1 MKMGIAWNKLA
12 RLPLIVLAVFILEAG
27 DCRCGEILQVAAVG
41 DIMTGNTFPEP
52 FLPPD
57 DGRGLFD
64 AVKGAWSDSDI
75 VFGNLEGPMIDG
87 GISAKCEGRTN
98 CYAFRMPTR
107 YAAHLAGA
115 GFTALGIINNH
126 SYDFGPEGMASTL
139 ASLRAA
145 GISPVGGRDTATRIV
160 KGKRIALVGF
170 AYPTPSTMESRYFHS
185 VTDIPKAKKVVSGLA
200 RENDIVIV
208 SFHGGAEGRSARRVP
223 KKPEIFLEEERGDVH
238 AFAHAVIDA
247 GADLVVGHGPHVL
260 RAVELYKDRLIAYSL
275 GNFLTYGWF
284 NIKGVNGITVVLKA
298 GLDPKTGAF
307 VSGQLVSVKQ
317 VDRGLARMDPE
328 NAGAAI
334 IRELSASDFPGSG
347 LVIQPDGTI
356 TTKK

>member
-64 AVKGAWSDSDI
+64 AVKGEWSDSDI

-115 GFTALGIINNH
+115 GFTALGIIN
-126 SYDFGPEGMASTL
+126 
-139 ASLRAA
+139 
-145 GISPVGGRDTATRIV
+145 
-160 KGKRIALVGF
+160 
-170 AYPTPSTMESRYFHS
+170 
-185 VTDIPKAKKVVSGLA
+185 
-200 RENDIVIV
+200 
-208 SFHGGAEGRSARRVP
+208 
-223 KKPEIFLEEERGDVH
+223 
-238 AFAHAVIDA
+238 
-247 GADLVVGHGPHVL
+247 
-260 RAVELYKDRLIAYSL
+260 
-275 GNFLTYGWF
+275 
-284 NIKGVNGITVVLKA
+284 
-298 GLDPKTGAF
+298 
-307 VSGQLVSVKQ
+307 
-317 VDRGLARMDPE
+317 
-328 NAGAAI
+328 
-334 IRELSASDFPGSG
+334 
-347 LVIQPDGTI
+347 
-356 TTKK
+356 

>member
-1 MKMGIAWNKLA
+1 MKAAILA
-12 RLPLIVLAVFILEAG
+12 AALLVIPAAAPAIGFCG
-27 DCRCGEILQVAAVG
+27 DIISVAAVG

-52 FLPPD
+52 FLPPG
-57 DGRGLFD
+57 DGMGLFD
-64 AVKGAWSDSDI
+64 AVKNSWAGSDI

-115 GFTALGIINNH
+115 GFTSLGIINNH

-139 ASLRAA
+139 ASLRVA
-145 GISPVGGRDTATRIV
+145 GIAPVGGRETASFTVR
-160 KGKRIALVGF
+160 GKRVAVAGF
-170 AYPTPSTMESRYFHS
+170 AYPTPSTRESRYFYS
-185 VTDIPKAKKVVSGLA
+185 ITDIPKAKKVVSGLA

-208 SFHGGAEGRSARRVP
+208 SFHGGAEGRTAQRVP
-223 KKPEIFLEEERGDVH
+223 KKPEIFLEEERGDVY

-284 NIKGVNGITVVLKA
+284 NIKGVNGITVVLKV
-298 GLDPKTGAF
+298 GLDPETGAF
-307 VSGQLVSVKQ
+307 VSGRLVSVKQ

-334 IRELSASDFPGSG
+334 IRELTDADFPSTGLEISG
-347 LVIQPDGTI
+347 DGAVTRR
-356 TTKK
+356 K